1 MVQTPTSPTHPD
13 LRVLYSA
20 EQIAARVRE
29 MGLTIAGD
37 LGPLRRDP
45 IFVGVLKGACLFM
58 ADLARATPL
67 DIEFDFATLSSYGSG
82 TTSSGNVR
90 LESDLRNDIAGRDV
104 LVCEGVVDSGRS
116 LAFFLDLLSRRK
128 PASVRVA
135 ALLDKVPCR
144 KVQVPV
150 DYAGWRIGDEFVVGY
165 GMDYGERYRSLPY
178 VAALDESR
186 LPEDLI

>member
-1 MVQTPTSPTHPD
+1 MVQTPTSPTHPA

-29 MGLTIAGD
+29 MGLTIAQD

-116 LAFFLDLLSRRK
+116 LAFFLDLLGRRK

-165 GMDYGERYRSLPY
+165 GMDYDERYRSLPY
-178 VAALDESR
+178 VGVLEN
-186 LPEDLI
+186 P